1 MQTHA
6 SRANHS
12 CEVPHDG
19 QNELLKKTGIA
30 PSFSRPMY
38 MPVET
43 GFPVFGQLIM
53 SSPIA
58 LSAFLRT
65 AKYTGEVKAV

>member
-1 MQTHA
+1 MHPERTT
-6 SRANHS
+6 RA
-12 CEVPHDG
+12 HDG
-19 QNELLKKTGIA
+19 QKELLKKTGIA

-58 LSAFLRT
+58 LSASLRPESIR
-65 AKYTGEVKAV
+65 AR